1 MEVGEFYDSLWIK
14 VQHNGRA
21 LTPDEQHDIFQPF
34 FSLESSI
41 SACPVEHRLS
51 YSYFIITDHH
61 HGQMAVTSDEN
72 FGTTF
77 NIQLPKV

>member
-1 MEVGEFYDSLWIK
+1 MD
-14 VQHNGRA
+14 
-21 LTPDEQHDIFQPF
+21 
-34 FSLESSI
+34 SSI
-41 SACPVEHRLS
+41 AACPVEHRLS

-77 NIQLPKV
+77 NIQLPKG